1 MHPRSNKTR
10 ESSIPKDNIYFERTW
25 LEINWHNTI
34 FFFLIKKTLSRI
46 FAILTIS
53 TQTEVKWT
61 NH

>member
-1 MHPRSNKTR
+1 MHPRSNKNI

-34 FFFLIKKTLSRI
+34 FFLIKKTLPRI

-53 TQTEVKWT
+53 TQTEIKWT